1 MNREEFD
8 KTARSELFINHWK
21 NLNNSKLYWQIEIS
35 PFLSNHGFHYE
46 WYNDRVEIHIEGA
59 DWHPLRQIFNDNWE
73 ALKTKGLGRGWWGRP
88 FALLK

>member
-59 DWHPLRQIFNDNWE
+59 DWHPLRQIFNSV
-73 ALKTKGLGRGWWGRP
+73 
-88 FALLK
+88 

>member
-21 NLNNSKLYWQIEIS
+21 NLNDSKLYWQIEIS

-46 WYNDRVEIHIEGA
+46 WYYDRV
-59 DWHPLRQIFNDNWE
+59 DFLYFLIFSVQVLNYR
-73 ALKTKGLGRGWWGRP
+73 L
-88 FALLK
+88 